1 VHVGKRVCVCTHVC
15 MYSAICIQESEL
27 DYNMLFYSV
36 DGRLLGNYQVG
47 CVCVYSAMQPL
58 GPLDFNVG
66 SVLKSQGVARIMPD
80 VCA

>member
-1 VHVGKRVCVCTHVC
+1 

-58 GPLDFNVG
+58 DSNVG
-66 SVLKSQGVARIMPD
+66 SVLKSQGVARTMLD